1 MEALREITGG
11 QFHPHVYLLDGTTL
25 VAYIKSGEQVPFYF
39 SKGIK
44 GFDRR
49 GRKFEKADVKLFK
62 APEPEESRVRVE
74 GSKGAV
80 YWVDVQAQTCT
91 CPGFTF
97 RGDCKH
103 IKEHNEL

>member
-1 MEALREITGG
+1 MEALRETTGG
-11 QFHPHVYLLDGTTL
+11 LFRPHTYLLDGSTL
-25 VAYIKSGEQVPFYF
+25 VAYIKDNETQPYYF
-39 SKGIK
+39 KNGIK

-49 GRKFEKADVKLFK
+49 GRKFERADIKLFK
-62 APEPEESRVRVE
+62 DDEPKETRIRVE

-80 YWVDVQAQTCT
+80 YWVDAEAGTCT